1 MFKVKDF
8 MTKDVICTDKDTT
21 ISEIIEL
28 MNKNKIHRVPVTEN
42 GKLVGLIT
50 EGMISSSGTSK
61 ATSLSI
67 YELNYLLSKTTVETI
82 MIKKVE
88 SVDENELMEYATSK
102 MLKGDIG
109 CLPVT
114 DALGN
119 VVGILTQ
126 TDVFSCFLNVL
137 GWDEVG
143 SRITVAVKDEMGA
156 IGKLSAIFVENGV
169 NISHIGVYSFENGI
183 ANLVIR
189 CDSTAPEA
197 LCKQLEAKG
206 YKVLETFVH
215 SK

>member
-21 ISEIIEL
+21 ISEVVEL
-28 MNKNKIHRVPVTEN
+28 MKKNNIHRVPVTES
-42 GKLVGLIT
+42 GKLLGLIT
-50 EGMISSSGTSK
+50 EGMLSNSSTT
-61 ATSLSI
+61 TSLSI
-67 YELNYLLSKTTVETI
+67 YELNYLLSKTTVETV
-82 MIKKVE
+82 MVKKVE
-88 SVDENELMEYATSK
+88 TVNQNELMEYATSK
-102 MLKGDIG
+102 MLNTNIG

-114 DALGN
+114 DDEGN

-126 TDVFSCFLNVL
+126 NDVFSCFLNVL

-156 IGKLSAIFVENGV
+156 IGKLSDIFVEKGV

-189 CDSTAPEA
+189 CDSLHPDA
-197 LCKQLEAKG
+197 LCDELEANG
-206 YKVLETFVH
+206 YKVLERFTH
-215 SK
+215 KN